1 MRRFPRLRTHLPCLA
16 SLASV
21 CAIVLCAIIA
31 SAAIGVAPASA
42 QTGDQEI
49 IANLAAG
56 KTVIWVARDAIL
68 VGTESRKVETG
79 SLAPVVV
86 PLDSGHVAILF
97 GAVEWQ
103 QPGSTVAPIKLGAL
117 LASLHGIAGK
127 ALPTF
132 AVEKDEASDIEVLGI
147 GFLDTIRTVTSRI
160 HHKLDLKPDEPL
172 VEMILADFAP
182 GYGPEVWRLSYRVK
196 QTELRDDFWD
206 TQALRP
212 AFDQLYPPEKK
223 DPKVLVEFDYPGGGP
238 PGHTMNDLLGQ
249 NDPRLRPIRAADP
262 KVAEAAQ
269 KIVDG
274 ASNKADPQAA
284 SAFLKNALQATAP
297 QDSQLSLAVLYDD
310 DRFEWVI
317 EPPEQPTSSPKRD
330 SDAPSLRRPPHQ

>member
-1 MRRFPRLRTHLPCLA
+1 MSQFPRLRTCLPCLA
-16 SLASV
+16 SLAAV
-21 CAIVLCAIIA
+21 CLSITCAAI
-31 SAAIGVAPASA
+31 SAAPAAA
-42 QTGDQEI
+42 QTSDPEI

-56 KTVIWVARDAIL
+56 KTIIWVARDAIL
-68 VGTESRKVETG
+68 VSTESRKVETG

-86 PLDSGHVAILF
+86 PLDTSHVAILF

-103 QPGSTVAPIKLGAL
+103 QPGSAVAPIELGAL
-117 LASLHGIAGK
+117 LGNLHGLAGK
-127 ALPTF
+127 ALPTL
-132 AVEKDEASDIEVLGI
+132 AVEKNEASDIEVLGV
-147 GFLDTIRTVTSRI
+147 GFLDSLRTVTSRI

-172 VEMILADFAP
+172 VELILADFAP
-182 GYGPEVWRLSYRVK
+182 DYGPEVWRLSYRVK

-212 AFDQLYPPEKK
+212 SFDQLYPPEKK
-223 DPKVLVEFDYPGGGP
+223 DPKVLVEFAYPGGDP

-249 NDPRLRPIRAADP
+249 NDPRLRPIRDADP

-284 SAFLKNALQATAP
+284 TNFLKSALQVTAP
-297 QDSQLSLAVLYDD
+297 KDSQLSLAVLYGD
-310 DRFEWVI
+310 DRFTWVL
-317 EPPEQPTSSPKRD
+317 EPPEQPANTPKRD
-330 SDAPSLRRPPHQ
+330 ADAPTLRRIPHQ